1 VTHTLTLAW
10 TRNGETLS
18 KSVNVSVEGEQNVD
32 VTVPGSTNDVEVVLD
47 LDVSALKSVFVQA
60 SETVTLETNSAGS
73 PAETITITKDK
84 PLVWYEG
91 CGWANPF
98 ATDVTA
104 VFLSRGSAG
113 NATVNLRF
121 GYDAT
126 P

>member
-1 VTHTLTLAW
+1 MTHTLTLAW

-18 KSVNVSVEGEQNVD
+18 KSVNVAVEGEQNLD
-32 VTVPGSTNDVEVVLD
+32 VTVPGSTNDVQVAVEI
-47 LDVSALKSVFVQA
+47 DVSALKSVFIQS
-60 SETVTLETNSAGS
+60 SETVTLETNSSSA
-73 PAETITITKDK
+73 PNETITITKDK

-104 VFLSRGSAG
+104 IYLTRGSAG
-113 NATVNLRF
+113 DAAVSIRF